1 MANSE
6 PAPNIATPPRTY
18 APLPALL
25 SYLVPGLGQIVQ
37 GRVGKGLLFLVSL
50 YGLFFYGLYLG
61 NWHNVY
67 VPETARVDRPAQSN
81 RLLDSLT
88 DRARFAGQ
96 FWIGA
101 AAWPA
106 ILQSFSGTPYVEMP
120 DGTRGKIAFPPGP
133 NAPLTPM
140 VYSNTY
146 PPPHRGLLIKRRTA
160 DEVEVELDGGV
171 TTLPIRGLPVLG
183 TFMGEPDEPLL
194 NDELRAS
201 DKKYELGWMYT
212 VIAGVL
218 NILVIYDAFAGPAFG
233 PAAARKP
240 SPQTAPSQEEP
251 AAEQRKEG
259 AAAVA

>member
-1 MANSE
+1 MASSE
-6 PAPNIATPPRTY
+6 PAPNQVPPPRTF
-18 APLPALL
+18 APIPALL

-37 GRVGKGLLFLVSL
+37 GRVAKGLLFLVCL

-67 VPETARVDRPAQSN
+67 VPDTAGARGDRANQNN
-81 RLLDSLT
+81 RWLDALT

-106 ILQSFSGTPYVEMP
+106 ILQYVSGTPYVEMP
-120 DGTRGKIAFPPGP
+120 DGSRGKIAFPPPPTMGIP
-133 NAPLTPM
+133 PAQ
-140 VYSNTY
+140 VY
-146 PPPHRGLLIKRRTA
+146 PGGLDIKSRTA
-160 DEVEVELDGGV
+160 DAVEVEIDGKK
-171 TTLPIRGLPVLG
+171 TKLPIRGLPVIG

-233 PAAARKP
+233 AVAARKP
-240 SPQTAPSQEEP
+240 SPEPSAP
-251 AAEQRKEG
+251 AEQKKEE

>member
-6 PAPNIATPPRTY
+6 PAPNPAQPPRGF
-18 APLPALL
+18 APAAAVL

-37 GRVGKGLLFLVSL
+37 GRVGKGVLFLVSL
-50 YGLFFYGLYLG
+50 YGLFFYGMYLG

-67 VPETARVDRPAQSN
+67 VPDTAGARGDRSTQNN
-81 RLLDSLT
+81 RWLDTLT

-106 ILQSFSGTPYVEMP
+106 ILQYVSGTPYVEMP
-120 DGTRGKIAFPPGP
+120 DGSHGKIAFPPGP
-133 NAPLTPM
+133 NAPLIPH
-140 VYSNTY
+140 VYS
-146 PPPHRGLLIKRRTA
+146 PGFPGGLTIKKRTA
-160 DEVEVELDGGV
+160 TEVVVHLEGQDAV
-171 TTLPIRGLPVLG
+171 LPIRGLPVLG
-183 TFMGEPDEPLL
+183 AFMGEPDEPLL
-194 NDELRAS
+194 NDELRAN

-233 PAAARKP
+233 AAGARKP
-240 SPQTAPSQEEP
+240 SPEASKEAAP
-251 AAEQRKEG
+251 AAEQKKEE

>member
-6 PAPNIATPPRTY
+6 PAPNPTPPPRHF
-18 APLPALL
+18 APLPGLL

-37 GRVGKGLLFLVSL
+37 GRVGKGLLFFVSL

-67 VPETARVDRPAQSN
+67 VPDTAGPRGDRTSQNS
-81 RLLDSLT
+81 RWLDALT

-106 ILQSFSGTPYVEMP
+106 ILQYVSGTPYVEMP
-120 DGTRGKIAFPPGP
+120 DGSRGKIAYPPGP
-133 NAPLTPM
+133 NAPLVPT
-140 VYSNTY
+140 VYSPTF
-146 PPPHRGLLIKRRTA
+146 PPPNPNNGLAIKKRTP
-160 DEVEVELDGGV
+160 DEVEVDIGDKTAV
-171 TTLPIRGLPVLG
+171 LPIRGLPVLG

-194 NDELRAS
+194 NDEIRAS
-201 DKKYELGWMYT
+201 DKKWELGWMYT

-233 PAAARKP
+233 VTAARKP
-240 SPQTAPSQEEP
+240 APEGSAP
-251 AAEQRKEG
+251 AEQKKEE

>member
-6 PAPNIATPPRTY
+6 PAPNPAPPPRTF
-18 APLPALL
+18 APFPALL

-37 GRVGKGLLFLVSL
+37 GRVAKGALFLVCL
-50 YGLFFYGLYLG
+50 YGLFFYGMYLG
-61 NWHNVY
+61 HWHNVY
-67 VPETARVDRPAQSN
+67 VPDTAGARADRTNPNS
-81 RLLDSLT
+81 RWLDALT

-106 ILQSFSGTPYVEMP
+106 IVQYVSGTPHVEMP
-120 DGTRGKIAFPPGP
+120 DGTRGKIAYPPGP
-133 NAPLTPM
+133 TMGIPPAM
-140 VYSNTY
+140 VYAPNS
-146 PPPHRGLLIKRRTA
+146 PAGLKIEKRTA
-160 DEVEVELDGGV
+160 DAVEVVLEDNKTAV
-171 TTLPIRGLPVLG
+171 LPIRGLPVLG

-233 PAAARKP
+233 AAAVRKP
-240 SPQTAPSQEEP
+240 SPEPSAP
-251 AAEQRKEG
+251 AEQKKEE